1 MGEII
6 KVEFDSVVVGLD
18 DGSVIR
24 VNISNINFIPE
35 IGNKVRVFKDE
46 NGYLISKI
54 NEQKPKNENMVYR
67 QPVSNNTYT
76 SNKENITNN
85 YYIGHQGKA
94 VNKIAY
100 ALLAFFLGGI
110 GAHKFYAG
118 KIGTGILYLIFAWTF
133 IPSIIAFIEFIIA
146 LTKPS
151 NENGEIYV

>member
-67 QPVSNNTYT
+67 EPVSNNAYT
-76 SNKENITNN
+76 SSRENITNN
-85 YYIGHQGKA
+85 YYITPQGKA

-100 ALLAFFLGGI
+100 VLLAFFLGGI

-118 KIGTGILYLIFAWTF
+118 KIGTGILYLIFSWTF

-146 LTKPS
+146 LTKTP